1 MEQQRDE
8 AMEKMQSQ
16 MLEIETLHAQIN
28 KLHESDAEQMQKY
41 QSLALELESVGKQ
54 RDNLQEQLNQEEQK
68 CASLREKLN
77 VAVRKGK
84 GLVQHRDSL
93 KQTMEEM
100 SAVIEKL
107 KDERKQHIE
116 SLETEKSSLMDRLA
130 ENEKSLHETN
140 QYLSGLLNALNKVDV
155 AREFDMDPITKV
167 EKIAKFCLD
176 LQETVVSS
184 QNEVKKSK
192 RATELLLAE
201 LNEAHERADNL
212 QEELVKAEA
221 VLSESSKQYS
231 VTESA
236 RANAVHHLEH
246 IMHVQSQTRRKQ
258 VDHLMELNSSSSQL
272 REVCYELSH
281 HLVNAF
287 SKDVDLICYMENF
300 MKASG
305 KWMDDTNMMDVPIA
319 SKHVLSN
326 RINNKGYYAIST
338 LLCVLLHFNILATSS
353 MV

>member
-1 MEQQRDE
+1 M
-8 AMEKMQSQ
+8 
-16 MLEIETLHAQIN
+16 
-28 KLHESDAEQMQKY
+28 
-41 QSLALELESVGKQ
+41 
-54 RDNLQEQLNQEEQK
+54 
-68 CASLREKLN
+68 
-77 VAVRKGK
+77 
-84 GLVQHRDSL
+84 QHRDSL
-93 KQTMEEM
+93 KQTMEEIY
-100 SAVIEKL
+100 AVIEKL

-116 SLETEKSSLMDRLA
+116 SFETEKSSLMDRLA

-155 AREFDMDPITKV
+155 AQEFDMDPITKV

-212 QEELVKAEA
+212 QEELAKAEA
-221 VLSESSKQYS
+221 ALSESSKQYR

-236 RANAVHHLEH
+236 RADAVRHLEH

-258 VDHLMELNSSSSQL
+258 VDHLMELNSTSSQL

-326 RINNKGYYAIST
+326 RINNKVYYAIST

>member
-1 MEQQRDE
+1 M
-8 AMEKMQSQ
+8 
-16 MLEIETLHAQIN
+16 
-28 KLHESDAEQMQKY
+28 
-41 QSLALELESVGKQ
+41 
-54 RDNLQEQLNQEEQK
+54 
-68 CASLREKLN
+68 REKLN
-77 VAVRKGK
+77 VTVIKGK

-212 QEELVKAEA
+212 QEELAKAEA
-221 VLSESSKQYS
+221 ALSESSKQYS

-326 RINNKGYYAIST
+326 RINNKVYYAIST